1 MARPRDPSVE
11 PRIVAAAQE
20 LLSEGGYDALTM
32 EAVANRAGVGKPT
45 VYRRWSTRAQLV
57 FELLTNAGVPDPVP
71 DTGSFE
77 RDLCESARW
86 LARSMA
92 AADRK
97 IMGDRLGEM
106 IANGAFAQRVWEQR
120 LLPDREVV
128 MAIWHRAVER
138 GEVRRDIDGG
148 EVLDDLVGALAY
160 RILVRHQDTDDRHV
174 DELVGR
180 VLAGVLTDTARRAR
194 AADQVDDQSVG
205 CGNTS

>member
-57 FELLTNAGVPDPVP
+57 FELLTEAEVPDPVP

-77 RDLCESARW
+77 RDLFEAARW

-97 IMGDRLGEM
+97 ITGDRVGEL
-106 IANGAFAQRVWEQR
+106 IANGAFARRVSEQR

-128 MAIWHRAVER
+128 MVIWHRAVER
-138 GEVRRDIDGG
+138 GEVSAGIDGG

-160 RILVRHQDTDDRHV
+160 RILVRHEETDDHRV
-174 DELVGR
+174 DSMVRRTLG
-180 VLAGVLTDTARRAR
+180 GVLTETARRES
-194 AADQVDDQSVG
+194 ADAQSVG
-205 CGNTS
+205 FGNAS